1 MAIPSFK
8 SADPAQFQIEDKTND
23 IDLARLAWT
32 VWRGKYVIALC
43 ALIAVIFGIWYA
55 YFKIVPTYTA
65 SASVMLENRQEQV
78 VALDSVVSGLSG
90 DQITVNTEVE
100 VMRSRG
106 LIEKVVLELDLLSDP
121 EFNGALRP
129 PTFSIRGSIS
139 KARVA
144 VTNMLTGGP
153 APAGTPDAAAT
164 AAAERRVLDAVIDG
178 VLARIVVSNV
188 RQSYVFRI
196 TASSQ
201 SPAKAALLANTLS
214 EVYINEQLEAKFLAT
229 DKATIW
235 LTGRVA
241 DLQVQLE
248 RAEEAVKDFNADA
261 DLVSPQALNGL
272 NRQIKDLRERLVN
285 ARQTEAQST
294 ARLEALRGVEQER
307 DPAKIAQV
315 AGDATLSRILN
326 EGSSPLL
333 GLQRQRFWARFDDI
347 IERTQIDQVRAANQA
362 DALAATITA
371 QEEQIDRQSDDLV
384 RLQQLQREAEASRL
398 IYEFFLNRL
407 KETSVQEGIQQADS
421 RMLSQAVVP
430 RYPSAPRKSLILA
443 ASLLLGAIAGTLFI
457 LAREA
462 AQNTFR
468 DAKQLEDRTG
478 HTVLGQIPVIPSKQR
493 KSVLQ
498 YFIDKPTSAAAE
510 AVRNLRTSILL
521 SDIDNPPKVIMSTS
535 SVPGEGK
542 STQSLAL
549 TQNLTGLGKKVLLIE
564 GDIRKRVFAEYFQI
578 DKEQGLLSVLSG
590 KATLE
595 EAATFV
601 PMLGADVLIG
611 EKSEVNAADV
621 YSSNRFRE
629 QLDVLREKY
638 DYIII
643 DTPPVLAVPDA
654 RVIGQW
660 VDAIVYAVKWDS
672 TTHRQVRE
680 GLAAF
685 DSVNVKVSGL
695 VLSQID
701 GSKMKGYGLGESYG
715 AYSSYYDS

>member
-32 VWRGKYVIALC
+32 VWRGKYIIALC
-43 ALIAVIFGIWYA
+43 ALVAVIFGIWYA

-100 VMRSRG
+100 AMRSRG
-106 LIEKVVLELDLLSDP
+106 LIEKVVLELDLLSAP

-129 PTFSIRGSIS
+129 PTFSIRG
-139 KARVA
+139 
-144 VTNMLTGGP
+144 
-153 APAGTPDAAAT
+153 
-164 AAAERRVLDAVIDG
+164 DAVIDG
-178 VLARIVVSNV
+178 VLARVVVSNV

-196 TASSQ
+196 TASSE

-285 ARQTEAQST
+285 ARQSEAQAT
-294 ARLEALRGVEQER
+294 ARIEALRAAEQGR

-315 AGDATLSRILN
+315 AGDAALTRILN
-326 EGSSPLL
+326 EASSPLL
-333 GLQRQRFWARFDDI
+333 GLQRQRFWARFDDV

-362 DALAATITA
+362 NALAATIAA

-595 EAATFV
+595 DAATFV

-611 EKSEVNAADV
+611 EKSEVNAAL
-621 YSSNRFRE
+621 Y
-629 QLDVLREKY
+629 
-638 DYIII
+638 
-643 DTPPVLAVPDA
+643 
-654 RVIGQW
+654 
-660 VDAIVYAVKWDS
+660 
-672 TTHRQVRE
+672 HH
-680 GLAAF
+680 
-685 DSVNVKVSGL
+685 
-695 VLSQID
+695 
-701 GSKMKGYGLGESYG
+701 
-715 AYSSYYDS
+715 